1 MYVVVALGRVV
12 VVLGGRAG
20 EKLPDVARIHTRPIK
35 LKYFS
40 ILSLNQTIK
49 QSNNQTIRMAYYKQ
63 AGYMTEAE
71 MKKQGKNET
80 EKAKQRGLNFTIRL
94 EHYAKSN
101 SLQFRKMV
109 EEWAEERNFDC
120 ENPPADESAMTM
132 LHMLKL
138 ARENGILSGTIGEF
152 SRAELTLKERF
163 PHFISPAAVPFN
175 QEQRNKNCLAALKAR
190 VAKREKKQAAVLAR
204 NAGKAAAAEK
214 RAADKAAWDLAVRK
228 GREEI
233 EQKTAAARKA
243 MGVRKNEANP
253 ASIRQMIER
262 WEMDMAVALYA
273 ARMNA

>member
-1 MYVVVALGRVV
+1 
-12 VVLGGRAG
+12 
-20 EKLPDVARIHTRPIK
+20 
-35 LKYFS
+35 
-40 ILSLNQTIK
+40 
-49 QSNNQTIRMAYYKQ
+49 MAYYKQ

-120 ENPPADESAMTM
+120 ENPPADESTMTM

-163 PHFISPAAVPFN
+163 PHFISPAAVPFD
-175 QEQRNKNCLAALKAR
+175 QEKRNKSCIAALKAR
-190 VAKREKKQAAVLAR
+190 VAKREKKAASVLAR

-214 RAADKAAWDLAVRK
+214 RAYIQAEWELAQQK
-228 GREEI
+228 GRDEI
-233 EQKTAAARKA
+233 EKKTAAARKA

-262 WEMDMAVALYA
+262 WEMDMAVALYT
-273 ARMNA
+273 ARMMNAT

>member
-1 MYVVVALGRVV
+1 VALGRVV

-109 EEWAEERNFDC
+109 EEWAEERKFDC

-138 ARENGILSGTIGEF
+138 SRENGILSGTIGEF

-175 QEQRNKNCLAALKAR
+175 QEQRNKSCLAALKAR
-190 VAKREKKQAAVLAR
+190 VAKREKKAASCLAR
-204 NAGKAAAAEK
+204 AAGKAAAAEK
-214 RAADKAAWDLAVRK
+214 RAYIQAEWELAQQK
-228 GREEI
+228 GRDEI
-233 EQKTAAARKA
+233 EKKTAAARKA

-253 ASIRQMIER
+253 DSIRQMIER
-262 WEMDMAVALYA
+262 WEMDMAVALYT
-273 ARMNA
+273 ARMMNAT

>member
-1 MYVVVALGRVV
+1 
-12 VVLGGRAG
+12 
-20 EKLPDVARIHTRPIK
+20 
-35 LKYFS
+35 
-40 ILSLNQTIK
+40 
-49 QSNNQTIRMAYYKQ
+49 
-63 AGYMTEAE
+63 MTEAE

-109 EEWAEERNFDC
+109 EEWADERNFDC
-120 ENPPADESAMTM
+120 ENPPADESTMTM

-163 PHFISPAAVPFN
+163 PQFISPAAVPFN
-175 QEQRNKNCLAALKAR
+175 QEKRNKSCLAALKAR
-190 VAKREKKQAAVLAR
+190 VAKREKKAASGLAR
-204 NAGKAAAAEK
+204 AAGKAAAAEK
-214 RAADKAAWDLAVRK
+214 RAYIQAEWELAQQK

-233 EQKTAAARKA
+233 EKKTAAARKA

-262 WEMDMAVALYA
+262 WEMDMAVALYT
-273 ARMNA
+273 ARMMNAA

>member
-1 MYVVVALGRVV
+1 
-12 VVLGGRAG
+12 
-20 EKLPDVARIHTRPIK
+20 
-35 LKYFS
+35 
-40 ILSLNQTIK
+40 
-49 QSNNQTIRMAYYKQ
+49 MAYYKQ

-80 EKAKQRGLNFTIRL
+80 EKAKQREMNFTIRL
-94 EHYAKSN
+94 EHYAKHN
-101 SLQFRKMV
+101 RIQFRKMV
-109 EEWAEERNFDC
+109 DEWAEACDFDC
-120 ENPPADESAMTM
+120 ENPPADESTMKM

-138 ARENGILSGTIGEF
+138 ARENGILSAWIGEF
-152 SRAELTLKERF
+152 SRAELTIKDQF

-175 QEQRNKNCLAALKAR
+175 QEEKNKSCIAALKAR
-190 VAKREKKQAAVLAR
+190 VAKREKKAASVLAR
-204 NAGKAAAAEK
+204 NAGKIAAAEK

-273 ARMNA
+273 ERMKNAA